1 MSAQSTSL
9 SFERCHA
16 VTSHWEGGWS
26 DHKSDPGGKTMY
38 GITEKVWIAWNKAKG
53 ILKPKPVRQITR
65 SEAEEIYFK
74 NYWLASGCDKL
85 KPGVD
90 LCTYDS
96 SVNSGVSRAR
106 SWLKAS
112 IGGSD
117 LETVRKMC
125 AKRLSFLRALKNFA
139 VFGKGWVNRVT
150 DVEAKATKLV
160 LENEGAG
167 KNTVSITLKTGA
179 QTATKNAAKAD
190 TRVKISGGATT
201 VAGGGTY
208 VAPDTVPVDAVTSN
222 ADIISTWLLGGV
234 ITVGLVVVAYFLIR
248 SMIEKS
254 RAKSFEGVAA

>member
-1 MSAQSTSL
+1 MSVSSVFL
-9 SFERCHA
+9 RRHA
-16 VTSHWEGGWS
+16 ITAAWEGGWS
-26 DHKSDPGGKTMY
+26 NHPADPGGKTMY

-65 SEAEEIYFK
+65 AEAEEIYYQ
-74 NYWLASGCDKL
+74 NYWLAAGCDKL

-106 SWLKAS
+106 SWLRAS

-125 AKRLSFLRALKNFA
+125 AKRLSFLRALKNYA
-139 VFGKGWVNRVT
+139 VFGKGWLNRVT

-167 KNTVSITLKTGA
+167 KNTISSTLKTGA
-179 QTATKNAAKAD
+179 QTAVKNAAKAD